1 MVRAVL
7 MMLVEPAMTPSLE
20 SRALPGTVYRA
31 AVLIAG
37 SGVALGVYRA
47 LPAGLGGSE
56 WMRAFFVSALV
67 FAATTVSA
75 ELLRRRH
82 EPLDGPSVALLIF
95 CAYTIVFLL
104 QRASGYSGENL
115 RGVHGRYFWTVL
127 PFLLIFVGA
136 AARRITVSR
145 FAMTASV
152 ALLAM
157 MELGAYLTQM
167 FPHEGVF

>member
-1 MVRAVL
+1 
-7 MMLVEPAMTPSLE
+7 
-20 SRALPGTVYRA
+20 
-31 AVLIAG
+31 
-37 SGVALGVYRA
+37 
-47 LPAGLGGSE
+47 
-56 WMRAFFVSALV
+56 MRMFFVSSLV
-67 FAATTVSA
+67 FSVTVFTA
-75 ELLRRRH
+75 EMLRRRH

-104 QRASGYSGENL
+104 QRAMGYSGGDL

-127 PFLLIFVGA
+127 PFLLIFVGS
-136 AARRITVSR
+136 AARRIALSR
-145 FAMTASV
+145 FVVAAGV